1 MDILEI
7 LKENWKYALF
17 PLLGTLI
24 GWGTNWLALK
34 MLFRPRKPVGI
45 GPYKLQGL
53 IPSRRN
59 DLSGTIAKTIS
70 EELLSSKDI
79 VQAMEDLDIKKIAL
93 EQVDKIV
100 KKKLESQNFQEVPA
114 ISFLQESIIQ
124 MVQTIVSNQ
133 VEDSIDDFLQNMGEH
148 VSGNL
153 DIVKLIETKLQ
164 SLDDERLENIVNE
177 VSERELKHIERLG
190 AVLGF
195 VIGCLQVVIIF
206 LIN

>member
-93 EQVDKIV
+93 EQVEKIV